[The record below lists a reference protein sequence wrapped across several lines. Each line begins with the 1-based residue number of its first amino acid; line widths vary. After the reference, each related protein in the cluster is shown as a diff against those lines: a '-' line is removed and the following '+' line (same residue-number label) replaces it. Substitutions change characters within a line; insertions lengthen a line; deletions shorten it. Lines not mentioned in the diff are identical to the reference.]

1 MGDEGDASSSD
12 DKKANSKILETAQS
26 SSGHMSRAHTAVSNE
41 SLSESEVEIEI
52 PGGFDNIKSFENDMS
67 CSQADDSSEYVTL
80 PKLEKWIGLD
90 WDDVSIT
97 SDVSQ
102 NRKDFFKGVKES
114 NLACSICCK
123 KYRTQVE
130 VLACELAHESENPF
144 KCPHIFC
151 TSRYDKAYQLK
162 SHMRKRHAKQWP
174 KFEQALLNSTKL
186 EGRDEVALLL

>member
-1 MGDEGDASSSD
+1 M
-12 DKKANSKILETAQS
+12 NILETAQS
-26 SSGHMSRAHTAVSNE
+26 SSGHISAAHTAVSNE

-67 CSQADDSSEYVTL
+67 CSNADDSSEYVTL

-102 NRKDFFKGVKES
+102 NRKDYFQGVTKS
-114 NLACSICCK
+114 HLPCKVCCK
-123 KYRTQVE
+123 TFRTRE
-130 VLACELAHESENPF
+130 ELVAHELSHEMEYPF
-144 KCPHIFC
+144 KCPHVFC
-151 TSRYDKAYQLK
+151 TSKYEKAYQLK

-174 KFEQALLNSTKL
+174 KFEKALLNSIDT
-186 EGRDEVALLL
+186 ENRIDEVALLL